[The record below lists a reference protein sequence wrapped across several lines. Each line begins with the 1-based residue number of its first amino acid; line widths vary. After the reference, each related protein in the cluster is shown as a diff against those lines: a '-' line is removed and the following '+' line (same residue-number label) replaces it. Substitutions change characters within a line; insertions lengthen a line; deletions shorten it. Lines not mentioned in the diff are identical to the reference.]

1 MSKNQVLKAYS
12 IKDVSKKIS
21 VPTGTIRQWEKDLNG
36 LLVIPRSRQ
45 GARFYT
51 ETEIS
56 ILAKIKEMR
65 EKNLSK
71 DMIRML
77 LEKHFNE
84 GSEAP
89 SESFGVPATVEQP
102 LVKQEQAPAPQP
114 ALDMEEFKAALDSY
128 KQNLVQ
134 EIKLEIKKNQMEM
147 LEEVKNGIHEG
158 TLRTVQGLSK
168 SIQRSNE
175 KRKSDMNAI
184 TESINEASKLNNETV
199 ASLSDSFVKSSK
211 GTFEQLSKQISESS
225 RTAAKDYKSMIYTA
239 SSTLDKAQKD
249 MLKMTK
255 TIQEDQENIVE
266 TINQNFE
273 QLGKS
278 IMQREDVFQDMVT
291 SYREVAAA
299 KKTKKWWKVF

>member
-1 MSKNQVLKAYS
+1 MNKSQVLKAYS

-71 DMIRML
+71 GMIRML

-84 GSEAP
+84 GSEAA
-89 SESFGVPATVEQP
+89 SESFGAPATVEQS
-102 LVKQEQAPAPQP
+102 LIKQEQAVAPQP
-114 ALDMEEFKAALDSY
+114 VPNMEEFQAALETY
-128 KQNLVQ
+128 KQNLIK
-134 EIKLEIKKNQMEM
+134 EIKLEIKKNQMEII
-147 LEEVKNGIHEG
+147 EEVKNGIHEG
-158 TLRTVQGLSK
+158 TIRTVQGLSK

-175 KRKSDMNAI
+175 KRKSDLNEI
-184 TESINEASKLNNETV
+184 TQSISEAARLNSDTF
-199 ASLSDSFVKSSK
+199 ASLSDTIAKTSK
-211 GTFEQLSKQISESS
+211 GTYEQLSQQISESS
-225 RTAAKDYKSMIYTA
+225 KTATKDYKSMLYSA
-239 SSTLDKAQKD
+239 SSSLDQAQKD
-249 MLKMTK
+249 MIRMTK
-255 TIQEDQENIVE
+255 TLQEDQENFVE
-266 TINQNFE
+266 TITQNFE
-273 QLGKS
+273 QLGRT
-278 IMQREDVFQDMVT
+278 IQQREDVFQDMVT